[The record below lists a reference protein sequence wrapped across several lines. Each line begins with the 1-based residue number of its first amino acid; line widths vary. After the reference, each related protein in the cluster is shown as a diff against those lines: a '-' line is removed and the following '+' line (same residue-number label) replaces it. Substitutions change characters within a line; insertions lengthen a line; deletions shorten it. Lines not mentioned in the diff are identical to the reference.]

1 MANPNFKMENKLNI
15 LVVGFGMMGCRHVQA
30 LLQNKEKFK
39 VHVLEPSAENVE
51 TNAARIGAKPEDCS
65 WYNSL
70 GEVPP
75 VELAIVATSSAP
87 RFNIVKTLIESGCK
101 FFLLEKIVFQSVDQF
116 KEIMELMNANG
127 VKAYCN
133 FVNRYFEAYN
143 EIKQELNADTHLEM
157 LVYGNAFGL
166 GCNAIHYIDIFQYL
180 TANNNLII
188 DSSSVSKI
196 EIENRRGT
204 QYREFTG
211 TLKMKND
218 KGDKVT
224 IIADPEFLGGV
235 TINIRQGNKEY
246 LLSEQSQKYYSI
258 GVGSN
263 DKKDF
268 TITPT
273 SRLSDKITLEIL
285 EGNCRLTRLEE
296 TFQSHQ
302 LLFEVFNNC
311 LFGEHLNVTLC
322 SIT

>member
-1 MANPNFKMENKLNI
+1 MNV

-51 TNAARIGAKPEDCS
+51 TNTARIGAKREDCS
-65 WYNSL
+65 WYTTLSD
-70 GEVPP
+70 VPL
-75 VELAIVATSSAP
+75 VDIAIVATSSAP
-87 RFNIVKTLIESGCK
+87 RFNIVKALIESGCK
-101 FFLLEKIVFQSVDQF
+101 FFLLEKIVFQSTDQF
-116 KEIMELMNANG
+116 NEIMELMTANG

-143 EIKQELNADTHLEM
+143 EIKQELNADTHLEI

-180 TANNNLII
+180 TANNNLSI
-188 DSSSVSKI
+188 DSSAVSKI
-196 EIENRRGT
+196 DIENRRGN
-204 QYREFTG
+204 QYNEFTG
-211 TLKMKND
+211 TLKLNNSM
-218 KGDKVT
+218 GRLT

-235 TINIRQGNKEY
+235 STNIRQGNREY

-263 DKKDF
+263 AKKDF

-285 EGNCRLTRLEE
+285 EGNCRLTTLEE
-296 TFQSHQ
+296 TFHSHG

-311 LFGEHLNVTLC
+311 LFGEHHNNTLC
-322 SIT
+322 PIT